1 MVRIVQISL
10 HDFKNI
16 AFGEIAFSKSK
27 PDMSFIPGA
36 DVIGIYGQN
45 GSGKTSVIEA
55 IDLVKTLMTGARYDK
70 QRVLDYFHPG
80 RDSFS
85 IDVDFRVDA
94 KDGLYLAYYTVTF
107 SRRSSD
113 VWISQEKIAMKQFHG
128 YFLL

>member
-55 IDLVKTLMTGARYDK
+55 IDLVKSRGFLTIFIPVEIAFPLTSISGSMPKTAYIWLITRSLFLADLPMSG
-70 QRVLDYFHPG
+70 FHK
-80 RDSFS
+80 R
-85 IDVDFRVDA
+85 
-94 KDGLYLAYYTVTF
+94 K
-107 SRRSSD
+107 
-113 VWISQEKIAMKQFHG
+113 
-128 YFLL
+128 